1 MFRNHTLVFKLTFS
15 VSASIMRKYYR
26 KEMIMSTSVVL
37 QQMGVITILV
47 AIGIYLYKKKVV
59 DSTVSQKL
67 SVIVM
72 DICNPALIMASI
84 LSGNITAT
92 HQDLITAMIL
102 GASFYAGLVI
112 LGFIFPFIIKSDNNS
127 RRFYNLM
134 TVYTNVGFIGIPV
147 ARAILPENA
156 ILYVIVCNVMY
167 CLLFY
172 THGVVVLSNG
182 KEKINLKK
190 IFSPGT
196 IMAVLSLVIFWFG
209 ITPPPIISNSI
220 SFIGNATVFLSMTL
234 LGVSIARSKIA
245 DGLKNIRIWI
255 YIVLR
260 MIALPIG
267 MFFVLK
273 ALRFDS
279 VTVLALCL
287 MASMPV
293 GNLPLIQAEKT
304 GEDTSLLS
312 SAITISTIASIF
324 IITILMSIFTSAF

>member
-1 MFRNHTLVFKLTFS
+1 
-15 VSASIMRKYYR
+15 
-26 KEMIMSTSVVL
+26 MSTSIVL

-59 DSTVSQKL
+59 DNNVSQKL

-92 HQDLITAMIL
+92 HKDLYTAFIL
-102 GASFYAGLVI
+102 SAAFYAGLVV
-112 LGFIFPFIIKSDNNS
+112 LGFIFPFAVKAKKDE

-134 TVYTNVGFIGIPV
+134 NVYTNVGFIGIPV

-172 THGVVVLSNG
+172 THGIIVLSNG
-182 KEKINLKK
+182 KEKMNIKK
-190 IFSPGT
+190 VASPGT
-196 IMAVLSLVIFWFG
+196 IMAILSLVIFWFG

-220 SFIGNATVFLSMTL
+220 TFIGNATVFLSMTL
-234 LGVSIARSKIA
+234 LGVSIARSNIA
-245 DGLKNIRIWI
+245 DGLKNYRIFI
-255 YIVLR
+255 YIALR
-260 MIALPIG
+260 MIALPVAL
-267 MFFVLK
+267 FFILRALK
-273 ALRFDS
+273 CDS
-279 VTVLALCL
+279 ITILALCL
-287 MASMPV
+287 MASMPI

-304 GEDTSLLS
+304 GEDTKLLS
-312 SAITISTIASIF
+312 SSIAITTIASML
-324 IITILMSIFTSAF
+324 IITILMSVFTANI